1 MGQSVTTAPM
11 AGIREDLGSIIEN
24 LSPSE
29 TPVLSAAKTLTATS
43 TLHEWLEDTLSPPVN
58 NNAAAEG
65 AASGTVA
72 DNLSQTR
79 LGNYTQ
85 ISKKVYGVSNTMQ
98 SVNNAGFDSAIAYA
112 AAKAARELKTDVDMA
127 ITSGHIAKSS
137 SATRR
142 SASLDSWVRNASRGT
157 VGSGTSGAAPGTF
170 DGDAVD
176 TEAATTKQRAFTEG
190 LLTDVIE
197 DCWTDGG
204 KPSLIVAGA
213 KQRGVFSQFDGLN
226 TAAGTSG
233 NSTARSDRAS
243 RTIMGTAEVYVS
255 NYGQLS
261 VVASRHLRKV
271 GTVDRD
277 VWLIDPEQ
285 IGVAYLRPWEEQDLA
300 VVGDGQDRMM
310 TVEWTLEVSNTYA
323 HGLIADLN

>member
-43 TLHEWLEDTLSPPVN
+43 TLHEWLEDTLIAPSAS
-58 NNAAAEG
+58 NAAAEG
-65 AASGTVA
+65 AASGTVT
-72 DNLSQTR
+72 DNLTQTR

-127 ITSGHIAKSS
+127 ITTSHIAKSS

-157 VGSGTSGAAPGTF
+157 VGTGTSGADPGTF
-170 DGDAVD
+170 DGAAVD

-213 KQRGVFSQFDGLN
+213 KQRGVFSGFDGLAN
-226 TAAGTSG
+226 TATGG
-233 NSTARSDRAS
+233 NNVTRSDRSS

-271 GTVDRD
+271 TTVDRD

-310 TVEWTLEVSNTYA
+310 TVEWTLQVSNTYA

>member
-1 MGQSVTTAPM
+1 MANQLTATS

-43 TLHEWLEDTLSPPVN
+43 TLHEWLEDTLAPPVN

-65 AASGTVA
+65 AASGAATDMLNQV
-72 DNLSQTR
+72 R

-85 ISKKVYGVSNTMQ
+85 ISKKVYGVSDTLQ

-127 ITSGHIAKSS
+127 ITSGFNPRSS

-142 SASLDSWVRNASRGT
+142 SASLDSWVRNASRGA
-157 VGSGTSGAAPGTF
+157 SPGADPTTF
-170 DGDAVD
+170 DGADNDVLGVPRPFL
-176 TEAATTKQRAFTEG
+176 EP
-190 LLTDVIE
+190 LLTEVIE
-197 DCWTDGG
+197 DCWTEGG

-213 KQRGVFSQFDGLN
+213 KQRGVFSGFDGLSN
-226 TAAGTSG
+226 TIT

-261 VVASRHLRKV
+261 VVASRHLRKLA
-271 GTVDRD
+271 TVDRD

-285 IGVAYLRPWEEQDLA
+285 IGVAYLRPWEEKDLA

-323 HGLIADLN
+323 HGLIADLS